1 MNEQYQQEK
10 STFGSVLL
18 GVMIAL
24 LIVVALA
31 VGYYIYNT
39 SVNSANEYGID
50 WFHRF
55 NYSQAVK
62 QCGSRYLNV
71 KWPLFTDTSW
81 AFQPYE
87 HFEEEYVIGTC
98 KVTAEGNP
106 EKIDVACVFRI
117 DGRNVENAFF
127 AAGDKVYH
135 DGIGFTRQLLNE
147 ILNPNSSDSS
157 SQHRIITTT
166 ATAY

>member
-1 MNEQYQQEK
+1 MNEQNQQEK

-24 LIVVALA
+24 LIVVVLA
-31 VGYYIYNT
+31 VGYYVYNT
-39 SVNSANEYGID
+39 SVNSANEYGTD

-62 QCGSRYLNV
+62 QCGNRYLNV
-71 KWPLFTDTSW
+71 KWPLFTDSSW
-81 AFQPYE
+81 AFQPYD
-87 HFEEEYVIGTC
+87 HFDEEYVIGTC

-106 EKIDVACVFRI
+106 EKIDVICVFQI
-117 DGRNVENAFF
+117 KGRTVENAFF

-135 DGIGFTRQLLNE
+135 DGIAFTRQLLNE
-147 ILNPNSSDSS
+147 ILGSAFSNTNWELA
-157 SQHRIITTT
+157 SQTSP
-166 ATAY
+166 